1 MTTSRDDRRSRPG
14 FAAGRALLWCAVL
27 ISSAAGLS
35 GCDQVALIGVLL
47 GGPPSIEPDFDK
59 QTGKGL
65 DDPNTTVAV
74 VCYAPTDL
82 KLDYPKIDSEIAASV
97 SVLLF
102 QNRIKVVHPDLVRA
116 WIDEHPEWDHAEEI
130 GEAMRATH
138 VIEIELNSFDLY
150 EPNSTNLYRGRT
162 EAYVNVFEMDDAGH
176 GERIYSKELN
186 VVFPTEVPRP
196 VEVPLTTFKVEYLS
210 RLSEKIGFLFY
221 ERFSGDLIP
230 WAS

>member
-1 MTTSRDDRRSRPG
+1 MTITRAHSGRRSRR
-14 FAAGRALLWCAVL
+14 AGQRLLLCAFL
-27 ISSAAGLS
+27 SCSLFGLS

-65 DDPNTTVAV
+65 DDPNVTVAV
-74 VCYAPTDL
+74 VCYAPTDM
-82 KLDYPKIDSEIAASV
+82 KLDYPKIDAELAAGV
-97 SVLLF
+97 AVRLF
-102 QNRIKVVHPDLVRA
+102 QNEIKVAHPDLVRA
-116 WIDEHPEWDHAEEI
+116 WIDEHPDWEHAEEI
-130 GEAMRATH
+130 GQAMQATH
-138 VIEIELNSFDLY
+138 VIEIELSSFDLY

-162 EAYVNVFEMDDAGH
+162 EAYINVFEMDESGH
-176 GERIYSKELN
+176 GERIYSRELN

-196 VEVPLTTFKVEYLS
+196 AEVPLTTFKAEYLS

>member
-1 MTTSRDDRRSRPG
+1 MSPATPPFRPG
-14 FAAGRALLWCAVL
+14 LAAGSGRLVRGCLIWCL
-27 ISSAAGLS
+27 AASLC
-35 GCDQVALIGVLL
+35 GCQQVALIGLLL
-47 GGPPSIEPDFDK
+47 GGPPSIAPDFDK

-65 DDPNTTVAV
+65 DDPKVTVAV
-74 VCYAPTDL
+74 VCYAPTDMQ
-82 KLDYPKIDSEIAASV
+82 LDYPKIDAEIAASV
-97 SVLLF
+97 AVRLF
-102 QNRIKVVHPDLVRA
+102 QNRIKVINPDIVRA
-116 WIDEHPEWDHAEEI
+116 WLDQHPDWEHAEEV
-130 GEAMRATH
+130 GEAMQATH
-138 VIEIELNSFDLY
+138 VIEIELSSFDLY

-162 EAYVNVFEMDDAGH
+162 ETYVNVFEMDETGH